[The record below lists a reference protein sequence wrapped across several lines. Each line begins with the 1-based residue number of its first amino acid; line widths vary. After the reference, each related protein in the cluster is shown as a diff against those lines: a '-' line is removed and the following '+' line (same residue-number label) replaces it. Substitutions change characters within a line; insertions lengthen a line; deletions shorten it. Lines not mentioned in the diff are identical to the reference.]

1 MTGKEIEMLQSLLN
15 FLSSIAFFVSSAFG
29 INMSTEQQRYEVIE
43 RIGKNIEI
51 RQYPIRIVAE
61 TTVDAS
67 ISDNPRGDA
76 FRIVAAYIFGA
87 NKARQ
92 KIDMTAP
99 VEIAMPS
106 VTIPMTA
113 PVEVNTV
120 NNVLIMRFFMPSS
133 YSINNLPE
141 PSDPRVKLIELEP
154 MTAAVLQFSGW
165 TSDAAVST
173 RTTEL
178 MTAIQNTK
186 WRVSGAATAFFY
198 NPPWTLPFLRRN
210 EMAVPVS
217 K

>member
-1 MTGKEIEMLQSLLN
+1 MLQSILN
-15 FLSSIAFFVSSAFG
+15 FFVGIAFFFTSFFG
-29 INMSTEQQRYEVIE
+29 VNMSTEQQRYDVIE

-51 RQYPIRIVAE
+51 RQYPTRIVAE

-67 ISDNPRGDA
+67 KSDNPRGDG

-92 KIDMTAP
+92 KIEMTAP
-99 VEIAMPS
+99 VEIAKPS
-106 VTIPMTA
+106 VKIPMTA
-113 PVEVNTV
+113 PVEVNTA
-120 NNVLIMRFFMPSS
+120 NNLLVMRFFMPSI
-133 YSINNLPE
+133 YSRSDLPD

-154 MTAAVLQFSGW
+154 MTAAVLRFSGS
-165 TSDAAVST
+165 TADAAVST
-173 RTTEL
+173 RTAEL

-186 WRVSGAATAFFY
+186 WRASGAATAFFY

-210 EMAVPVS
+210 EVAVPVS

>member
-1 MTGKEIEMLQSLLN
+1 VTGKEIEMLQSLLN
-15 FLSSIAFFVSSAFG
+15 FLSSIAFFVSSTFG

-51 RQYPIRIVAE
+51 RQYPTRIVAE
-61 TTVDAS
+61 TTVNAS

-99 VEIAMPS
+99 VEIAKPS

-113 PVEVNTV
+113 PVEVNTA

-141 PSDPRVKLIELEP
+141 PSGPRVKLIELEP
-154 MTAAVLQFSGW
+154 MTAAVLQYSSQHG
-165 TSDAAVST
+165 
-173 RTTEL
+173 
-178 MTAIQNTK
+178 
-186 WRVSGAATAFFY
+186 
-198 NPPWTLPFLRRN
+198 
-210 EMAVPVS
+210 
-217 K
+217 

>member
-1 MTGKEIEMLQSLLN
+1 VIEMLQSLLN
-15 FLSSIAFFVSSAFG
+15 FLSSVAFFVSSAFG

-51 RQYPIRIVAE
+51 RQYPTRIVAE

-99 VEIAMPS
+99 VEIAKPS

-113 PVEVNTV
+113 PVEVNTA

-133 YSINNLPE
+133 YAINNLPE

-154 MTAAVLQFSGW
+154 MTAAVLQFSGS

-186 WRVSGAATAFFY
+186 WRVSGAAIALFY

-210 EMAVPVS
+210 EVAVPVS

>member
-1 MTGKEIEMLQSLLN
+1 VTGKEIEMLQSLFN

-43 RIGKNIEI
+43 QIGKKIEI
-51 RQYPIRIVAE
+51 RQYPTRIVAE
-61 TTVDAS
+61 TTVNAS

-99 VEIAMPS
+99 VEIAKPS
-106 VTIPMTA
+106 VVIPMTA
-113 PVEVNTV
+113 PVEVNTA

-133 YSINNLPE
+133 NSINNLPE

-154 MTAAVLQFSGW
+154 MTAAVLQFSGS

-173 RTTEL
+173 RTTD
-178 MTAIQNTK
+178 
-186 WRVSGAATAFFY
+186 
-198 NPPWTLPFLRRN
+198 
-210 EMAVPVS
+210 
-217 K
+217 

>member
-1 MTGKEIEMLQSLLN
+1 MLQSLLN
-15 FLSSIAFFVSSAFG
+15 FLSSVAFFVSSAFG

-51 RQYPIRIVAE
+51 RQYPTRIVAE

-99 VEIAMPS
+99 VEIAKPS

-113 PVEVNTV
+113 PVEVNTA

-133 YSINNLPE
+133 YAINNLPE

-154 MTAAVLQFSGW
+154 MTAAVLQFSGS

-173 RTTEL
+173 RRTEL

-210 EMAVPVS
+210 EVAVPVS

>member
-1 MTGKEIEMLQSLLN
+1 VTGKEIEMLQSLLN
-15 FLSSIAFFVSSAFG
+15 FLSSIAFFVTSVFG
-29 INMSTEQQRYEVIE
+29 VNMSTEQQRYEVIE

-51 RQYPIRIVAE
+51 RQYPTRIVAE
-61 TTVDAS
+61 TTVAAS

-99 VEIAMPS
+99 VEIAKPS

-113 PVEVNTV
+113 PVEVNTA
-120 NNVLIMRFFMPSS
+120 NNILIMRFFMPSS

-154 MTAAVLQFSGW
+154 MTAAVLQFSGS
-165 TSDAAVST
+165 TSDAVVST

-178 MTAIQNTK
+178 MAAIQNTK

-210 EMAVPVS
+210 EMAIPVS